1 MTLRRDAE
9 SLSGHLTS
17 GGAGSVPMSGTAR
30 RVSPSTLRHVMLAAA
45 VGSALEWYD
54 FFIYG
59 TASALVFGELF
70 FPKYDVT
77 VATLAAFATF
87 AVGFLARPFG
97 GLFFGHFG
105 DRMGRKPMLVAT
117 IMLVGGGTFL
127 IGLLPTYAAIG
138 IWAPILL
145 LLLRLLQ
152 GFGAGAEY
160 GGAVIMAVEYAP
172 PGQRGLYG
180 SFAPLGVTAG
190 NLMAAGV
197 FYLVTMM
204 SKDDLLAW
212 GWRIPFLISLVLLG
226 LGVWIRARVAE
237 TPVFTEANATRPPL
251 RAPAIEALRRHPR
264 NFFVVVG
271 ARLAENGLGYLFP
284 VFGLS
289 YVINTLHMSREVA
302 ITGVMLGNFA
312 EVFGIVFFSWLSD
325 KVGRRPVYMGGA
337 LFSAAFAFPFF
348 MLAGTLNPTLICL
361 AFILIMGIGGGAMF
375 GPQAAYF
382 AELFG
387 PRLRYSGFAF
397 ARELGSILAGG
408 PSPLIA
414 ALLVGWMAGAPWGV
428 ACYVILLSLI
438 TAFAVW
444 CGPETSQSD
453 IRADVPED
461 LAVPKAQLR

>member
-1 MTLRRDAE
+1 
-9 SLSGHLTS
+9 
-17 GGAGSVPMSGTAR
+17 MSATTPP
-30 RVSPSTLRHVMLAAA
+30 VSPNTLRHVMVASAI
-45 VGSALEWYD
+45 GSALEWYD

-59 TASALVFGELF
+59 TASALVFGPLF
-70 FPKYDVT
+70 FPSEDIT
-77 VATLAAFATF
+77 MATISAYVTF
-87 AVGFLARPFG
+87 AVGFIARPFG

-117 IMLVGGGTFL
+117 IILVGGGTFL
-127 IGLLPTYAAIG
+127 IGCLPTYAAIG
-138 IWAPILL
+138 MWAPLL
-145 LLLRLLQ
+145 LLLMRLMQ

-160 GGAVIMAVEYAP
+160 GGAVILAVEYAP
-172 PGQRGLYG
+172 SGKRGLYG

-197 FYLVTMM
+197 FYLVTML

-212 GWRIPFLISLVLLG
+212 GWRIPFLVSMVLL
-226 LGVWIRARVAE
+226 LIGVYIRMKISE
-237 TPVFTEANATRPPL
+237 TPVFTDANARRPRF

-264 NFFVVVG
+264 NFIVVIG

-284 VFGLS
+284 VFGLG

-302 ITGVMLGNFA
+302 ITGVILGNFA
-312 EVFGIVFFSWLSD
+312 EMIFIVLASWLSD
-325 KVGRRPVYMGGA
+325 KIGRRPVYMGGA
-337 LFSAAFAFPFF
+337 IFSALFAFPFF
-348 MLAGTLNPTLICL
+348 MMVGTRNPVMISL
-361 AFILIMGIGGGAMF
+361 AFILIMGIGGGGMF
-375 GPQAAYF
+375 GPQASFF

-428 ACYVILLSLI
+428 ACYVILLSAL
-438 TAFAVW
+438 TALAVW
-444 CGPETSQSD
+444 WGPETMHSD
-453 IRADVPED
+453 VRAESPED
-461 LAVPKAQLR
+461 HEAP

>member
-1 MTLRRDAE
+1 MSATAHPIAPRTLRN
-9 SLSGHLTS
+9 
-17 GGAGSVPMSGTAR
+17 
-30 RVSPSTLRHVMLAAA
+30 VMLAAA

-59 TASALVFGELF
+59 TAAALVFGELF

-77 VATLAAFATF
+77 VGTLAAFATF

-117 IMLVGGGTFL
+117 ILLVGGGTFL

-145 LLLRLLQ
+145 LLMRLLQ

-172 PGQRGLYG
+172 PDRRGLYG
-180 SFAPLGVTAG
+180 SFAPLGVTVG
-190 NLMAAGV
+190 GLLAAGV

-204 SKDDLLAW
+204 SKDNLLTW
-212 GWRIPFLISLVLLG
+212 GWRIPFLVSLLLLG
-226 LGVWIRARVAE
+226 LGVYIRTHIEE
-237 TPVFTEANATRPPL
+237 TPVFADASAKRPPL
-251 RAPAIEALRRHPR
+251 RVPAIEALRRHPR

-289 YVINTLHMSREVA
+289 YVINTLHMSRELA

-312 EVFGIVFFSWLSD
+312 ELFGIVFFSWLSD
-325 KVGRRPVYMGGA
+325 KIGRRPVYMGGA

-348 MLAGTLNPTLICL
+348 LLVGTLNPTLICV

-408 PSPLIA
+408 PSPFVA
-414 ALLVGWMAGAPWGV
+414 ALLVSWMAGAPWGV

-438 TAFAVW
+438 TAFAIW
-444 CGPETSQSD
+444 CGPETSLSD
-453 IRADVPED
+453 IRADTQED
-461 LAVPKAQLR
+461 LMADGAVPAMAVLTNLDR

>member
-1 MTLRRDAE
+1 MTQ
-9 SLSGHLTS
+9 SGAAS
-17 GGAGSVPMSGTAR
+17 GG
-30 RVSPSTLRHVMLAAA
+30 VSPSKLRHVLVASA

-59 TASALVFGELF
+59 TAAALVFGDLF
-70 FPKYDVT
+70 FPKYDT
-77 VATLAAFATF
+77 DVAMLAAYATF

-105 DRMGRKPMLVAT
+105 DRIGRKPMLVAT
-117 IMLVGGGTFL
+117 ILLVGGGTFL
-127 IGLLPTYAAIG
+127 IGLLPTYADIG

-145 LLLRLLQ
+145 LLLRLIQ

-160 GGAVIMAVEYAP
+160 GGAVILAVEFAP
-172 PGQRGLYG
+172 PGKRGLYG
-180 SFAPLGVTAG
+180 GFAPMGVTVG

-197 FYLVTMM
+197 FFLVTLL
-204 SKDDLLAW
+204 SKEDLLAW
-212 GWRIPFLISLVLLG
+212 GWRIPFLISLLLLG
-226 LGVWIRARVAE
+226 LGVYIRAKVSE
-237 TPVFTEANATRPPL
+237 TPVFTEVGAKRPPL
-251 RAPAIEALRRHPR
+251 KAPAIEALRRHPR
-264 NFFVVVG
+264 NFLVVIG

-284 VFGLS
+284 VFGLG
-289 YVINTLHMSREVA
+289 YVINTLHQPREVA

-312 EVFGIVFFSWLSD
+312 EVFGILFFSWLSD

-348 MLAGTLNPTLICL
+348 MLTNTLDPTLIAL

-387 PRLRYSGFAF
+387 PRLRFSGFAF

-408 PSPLIA
+408 PSPFIA
-414 ALLVGWMAGAPWGV
+414 ALLVGYMAGAPWGV
-428 ACYVILLSLI
+428 ACYVIFLSLV
-438 TAFAVW
+438 TALAVW
-444 CGPETSQSD
+444 WGPETNTSD
-453 IRADVPED
+453 LSADSVDGLKPTPATAARA
-461 LAVPKAQLR
+461 A